1 MKQKEIM
8 VGCVCVIMTML
19 LMAGLIYQ
27 LNQSED
33 PETFRAGLS
42 ISNCTGYDNNT
53 GYDMDVYIYVHGS
66 SNWDVMKLQI
76 LNGSQKD
83 VVIEWESDLVDVLV
97 VYDLHDGEN
106 KKVDIYHLEPQEWRT
121 ILII

>member
-1 MKQKEIM
+1 MNQKIM
-8 VGCVCVIMTML
+8 VGCMCVIMTML
-19 LMAGLIYQ
+19 LMTGLIYQ

-42 ISNCTGYDNNT
+42 INNCTGYNNNT
-53 GYDMDVYIYVHGS
+53 AYDMEVQIYIHGK
-66 SNWDVMKLQI
+66 SNWDVMHLQI
-76 LNGSQKD
+76 SNGSQKD
-83 VVIEWESDLVDVLV
+83 VVIEWEDDLVNVLV
-97 VYDLHDGEN
+97 VYDLHDGDN